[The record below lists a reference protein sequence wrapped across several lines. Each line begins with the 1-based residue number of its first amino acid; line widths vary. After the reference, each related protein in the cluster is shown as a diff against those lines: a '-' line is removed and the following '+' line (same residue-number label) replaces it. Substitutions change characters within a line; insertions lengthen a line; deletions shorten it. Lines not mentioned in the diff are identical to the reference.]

1 MTTPIKKSVQQNIIS
16 SINFSE
22 NLGKDQNAL
31 LPSVSSLIQLLK
43 QELKSTYMNANQF
56 FF

>member
-1 MTTPIKKSVQQNIIS
+1 MHFELHMTTPIKKSVQQKIIG

-31 LPSVSSLIQLLK
+31 LPSISSFIQLLK
-43 QELKSTYMNANQF
+43 QEVNLPT
-56 FF
+56 